1 MDKQALLKVIATSG
15 YNIGFGAKKH
25 FATLDIVE
33 KMPGWIGLIALAA
46 GVLSL
51 FIPELETKYI
61 SASFT
66 ILGIA
71 ALTFNTYSENK
82 EKYAKAGGEL
92 TSKFHELRVLYET
105 VKSQSDSADMAIF
118 LAEHNEIQKQALQFS
133 MSKHIF
139 LSDWYA
145 HAKFFGQ
152 NQVDWMNE
160 QLHFQ
165 FIKDKLPF
173 SAKVLIVAVSLAIIF
188 SYLPNVM
195 VFLNHFVG
203 SSK

>member
-1 MDKQALLKVIATSG
+1 MDKKALLKVIATSG

-33 KMPGWIGLIALAA
+33 KMPGWIGLISLAA

-71 ALTFNTYSENK
+71 ALTLNAYSENK

-105 VKSQSDSADMAIF
+105 VKSQPDSVDMAIF
-118 LAEHNEIQKQALQFS
+118 LSKHNEIQEQALHIS

-145 HAKFFGQ
+145 HIKFFGQ
-152 NQVDWMNE
+152 NQVDWIDE
-160 QLHFQ
+160 QLHFK

-173 SAKVLIVAVSLAIIF
+173 SFKAIIVAVSLALIF
-188 SYLPNVM
+188 SAAKYHC
-195 VFLNHFVG
+195 FY
-203 SSK
+203 